1 MILYKLI
8 NNINEGEH
16 MNNLFDK
23 YKVLIIDDEQ
33 DITEILDTVLKREG
47 FDNIFIADSGEEG
60 IELFKKV
67 NPDIVLLDIMLPDI
81 SGYDVFNELRKTSQ
95 VPILFISAKDEEMD
109 RLLGFAIGADDYITK
124 PFSAKEV
131 AFRLKVRLKAINNI
145 SNQQTENK
153 KRIIE
158 FGDIKINEETREVYK
173 ADKYL
178 EFTAKELKLLMYLVN
193 NPNMIISKENICQ
206 EVWGEDFFGYDNTI
220 TVHIRKLRMKIED
233 NPSKP
238 KYITT
243 VIGLGYKFIMKGD

>member
-1 MILYKLI
+1 MS
-8 NNINEGEH
+8 NI
-16 MNNLFDK
+16 FDK
-23 YKVLIIDDEQ
+23 YKVLLIDDEQ
-33 DITEILDTVLKREG
+33 DIVDILDTVLKREG
-47 FDNIFIADSGEEG
+47 FRNIFIANNGNDG

-81 SGYDVFNELRKTSQ
+81 SGYDVFNELRKFSQ
-95 VPILFISAKDEEMD
+95 VPILFISAKGEEVD

-131 AFRLKVRLKAINNI
+131 AFRLKARLKVFDNVG
-145 SNQQTENK
+145 NQKNVK
-153 KRIIE
+153 KNRIIN
-158 FGDIKINEETREVYK
+158 FGDIKINEETGEVYK
-173 ADKYL
+173 GKGCL

-193 NPNMIISKENICQ
+193 NPNRIISKEMICK

-238 KYITT
+238 RYITT
-243 VIGLGYKFIMKGD
+243 VIGLGYKFTIKGE